1 MKIRKIIPNFASK
14 RDAVKSELGLENM
27 TFWLQTNE
35 NVIEPEASYTVTDD
49 LSITA
54 RYTAIDIT
62 LYDDSSNSDILFTSD
77 GKKAQKVTL
86 AGRTIYKDGKWNT
99 LCLPF
104 NLTLAGSPLD
114 GDGVVAKTL
123 ASSTLRNGALI
134 MNLSDPVTVLQAS

>member
-1 MKIRKIIPNFASK
+1 LKIRKIIPNFASK

-49 LSITA
+49 LNITA
-54 RYTAIDIT
+54 RYTAI
-62 LYDDSSNSDILFTSD
+62 
-77 GKKAQKVTL
+77 
-86 AGRTIYKDGKWNT
+86 
-99 LCLPF
+99 
-104 NLTLAGSPLD
+104 
-114 GDGVVAKTL
+114 L